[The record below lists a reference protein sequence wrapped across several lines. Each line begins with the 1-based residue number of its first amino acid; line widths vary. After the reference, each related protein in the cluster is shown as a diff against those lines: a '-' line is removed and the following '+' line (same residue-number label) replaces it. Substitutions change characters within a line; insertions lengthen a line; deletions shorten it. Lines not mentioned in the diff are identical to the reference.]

1 MPNYSIALSGLS
13 AANDELDVISNN
25 LANMSTTAYK
35 TKSTSFSDSFYE
47 SLGSSGSGDSIAVG
61 TGVTVSATST
71 DFTSGS
77 YSTASSSTDMAISGD
92 GFFVVDD
99 ASGNQYLTRDG
110 EFTED
115 TDGHLETSNGDYL
128 MGYEATD
135 GTISSSTL
143 TELVLP
149 TNGTTIS
156 GTASTEFT
164 ITANLNS
171 SASVGDSYTST
182 VTFYDSLG
190 ESHTAT
196 VTYTKT
202 DSNEWDYTVTMAET
216 DFDSSASSTDTATI
230 ASGTMTFDSSGNL
243 TTIDGATV
251 SSSET
256 ATVALSV
263 SGLSDGASDLTLQW
277 ELLNSSGDTVM
288 TQTSADSSSSSDS
301 DGYEAGS
308 YESFSIS
315 SDGTVSASYSNGE
328 SITVGQIVV
337 ATVANEQ
344 GLSSV
349 GNNLYAVTSSS
360 GTATLNTDG
369 SGDAGT
375 ILDSELEESNVDIST
390 EFADLIIAQRAFQAN
405 AKAITTFD
413 SVTQSA
419 IQMVSD

>member
-35 TKSTSFSDSFYE
+35 AKSTSFSDSFYE
-47 SLGSSGSGDSIAVG
+47 SLGSSGSGDSISVG
-61 TGVTVSATST
+61 SGVTVSATST
-71 DFTSGS
+71 DYTSGS
-77 YSTASSSTDMAISGD
+77 YSSTSSSTDMAISGD
-92 GFFVVDD
+92 GFFVVEDS
-99 ASGNQYLTRDG
+99 SGNQYLTRDG

-115 TDGHLETSNGDYL
+115 TSGHLETSSGDYL

-135 GTISSSTL
+135 GTISSTTL
-143 TELVLP
+143 SEIVLP
-149 TNGTTIS
+149 TTGSTIS

-164 ITANLNS
+164 VTANLNS
-171 SASVGDSYTST
+171 SASVGDSYTSS

-196 VTYTKT
+196 ITYTKT
-202 DSNEWDYTVTMAET
+202 DSNDWDYTVTMDDA
-216 DFDSSASSTDTATI
+216 DFSATSSSTGTTTI
-230 ASGTMTFDSSGNL
+230 ASGTMTFDSTGNL
-243 TTIDGATV
+243 ETIDGATV
-251 SSSET
+251 SSSDTSE
-256 ATVALSV
+256 VSLSV
-263 SGLSDGASDLTLQW
+263 SGLSSGASDLTLQW
-277 ELLNSSGDTVM
+277 ELLSSSGDAVM

-301 DGYEAGS
+301 NGYTAGT
-308 YESFSIS
+308 YKSFSVS
-315 SDGTVSASYSNGE
+315 SDGTVDAVYSNGE

-337 ATVANEQ
+337 ATVTNEQ

-349 GNNLYAVTSSS
+349 GSNLYEVTSAS
-360 GTATLNTDG
+360 GSASITTAG
-369 SGDAGT
+369 SGSAGT
-375 ILDSELEESNVDIST
+375 ILNSELEESNVDIST
-390 EFADLIIAQRAFQAN
+390 EFANLIIAQRAFQAN

>member
-360 GTATLNTDG
+360 GTATLNTAG